1 MEEEKKDE
9 YEEGIE
15 EKEEGVALRR
25 SKRTHFGVPTADVDY
40 EKEIEEKDKIEEL
53 LAHLRMG
60 DREEYKKNKNSEK
73 FSQFLKDIEDVHIDK
88 GAKPISQSDFEDI
101 YGRGVSSFQPV
112 VVEGKDDELMK
123 ELTKGFLVI
132 PGEFISPD
140 TGVLGNEVRSV
151 FPRAQEEL
159 EDEIRYEMETDD
171 KEIED
176 YNNKRLSNWS
186 FDASEKEIE
195 RLSTKSPLIKELS
208 DNIAEQ
214 EQMDSVRLAEREEK
228 VGSPDGRSYSE
239 HNRVGLNFG
248 GWRLK
253 KM

>member
-1 MEEEKKDE
+1 MEEKKE
-9 YEEGIE
+9 ELKNYEE
-15 EKEEGVALRR
+15 
-25 SKRTHFGVPTADVDY
+25 D
-40 EKEIEEKDKIEEL
+40 IEEL
-53 LAHLRMG
+53 DEMDDLLKHLRMG
-60 DREEYKKNKNSEK
+60 NNKEYKKNKNSEK

-112 VVEGKDDELMK
+112 VIQGKDDELMK

-132 PGEFISPD
+132 PGESISPD

-151 FPRAQEEL
+151 FPRAQEKL
-159 EDEIRYEMETDD
+159 EDEIRYEMEMDD
-171 KEIED
+171 KGIHEIED

-195 RLSTKSPLIKELS
+195 RLSRKSPLIKELS

-214 EQMDSVRLAEREEK
+214 EQSDSVRLAEREEK

-253 KM
+253 KR

>member
-15 EKEEGVALRR
+15 EKDEIEEGVALRR
-25 SKRTHFGVPTADVDY
+25 SKADVDY
-40 EKEIEEKDKIEEL
+40 EKEIEGKDKIEEL

-132 PGEFISPD
+132 PGESISPD

-159 EDEIRYEMETDD
+159 QGEIRYEMEIDD

>member
-1 MEEEKKDE
+1 M
-9 YEEGIE
+9 Y
-15 EKEEGVALRR
+15 
-25 SKRTHFGVPTADVDY
+25 KR
-40 EKEIEEKDKIEEL
+40 
-53 LAHLRMG
+53 
-60 DREEYKKNKNSEK
+60 
-73 FSQFLKDIEDVHIDK
+73 Q
-88 GAKPISQSDFEDI
+88 
-101 YGRGVSSFQPV
+101 

-132 PGEFISPD
+132 PGEIKNPD
-140 TGVLGNEVRSV
+140 TGVFGNEVKQIV
-151 FPRAQEEL
+151 PRAYEVL
-159 EDEIRYEMETDD
+159 KDEIRYETEKDD
-171 KEIED
+171 KELQD
-176 YNNKRLSNWS
+176 YNDASLSNWS

>member
-15 EKEEGVALRR
+15 EKDEIEEGVALRR
-25 SKRTHFGVPTADVDY
+25 SKADVDY
-40 EKEIEEKDKIEEL
+40 EKEIEGKDKIEEL

-132 PGEFISPD
+132 PGESISPD

-159 EDEIRYEMETDD
+159 EDESRYEMKIDD

-214 EQMDSVRLAEREEK
+214 EQMESVRLAEREEK

>member
-1 MEEEKKDE
+1 MEEEKKNE

-15 EKEEGVALRR
+15 EKDEIEEGVALRR
-25 SKRTHFGVPTADVDY
+25 SKADVDY
-40 EKEIEEKDKIEEL
+40 EKEIEGKDKIEEL

-112 VVEGKDDELMK
+112 VIEGKDDELMK

-132 PGEFISPD
+132 PGEIKDPD
-140 TGVLGNEVRSV
+140 TGVLGNEVKQV
-151 FPRAQEEL
+151 VPRAQEKL
-159 EDEIRYEMETDD
+159 EDEIRYEMDD
-171 KEIED
+171 KEIQD
-176 YNNKRLSNWS
+176 YNDTDLSNWS
-186 FDASEKEIE
+186 FDAAEKEIE
-195 RLSTKSPLIKELS
+195 RLSRKSPLIKELS

>member
-1 MEEEKKDE
+1 MEEKKE
-9 YEEGIE
+9 ELNNYEEGIE
-15 EKEEGVALRR
+15 ELDEM
-25 SKRTHFGVPTADVDY
+25 TD
-40 EKEIEEKDKIEEL
+40 L
-53 LAHLRMG
+53 LKHLRMG
-60 DREEYKKNKNSEK
+60 DREEYKKNKNREK

-132 PGEFISPD
+132 PGEIKDPD
-140 TGVLGNEVRSV
+140 TGVLGNEVKQIV
-151 FPRAQEEL
+151 PRAPGVL
-159 EDEIRYEMETDD
+159 KDAIRKETEKDD
-171 KEIED
+171 KEIQD
-176 YNNKRLSNWS
+176 YNDTDLSNWS

-195 RLSTKSPLIKELS
+195 RLSRKSPLIKELS
-208 DNIAEQ
+208 DNIEEQ
-214 EQMDSVRLAEREEK
+214 EQRDSVRLAEREEK

-253 KM
+253 KR

>member
-15 EKEEGVALRR
+15 EKDEIEEGVALRR
-25 SKRTHFGVPTADVDY
+25 SIADVDY
-40 EKEIEEKDKIEEL
+40 EKEIEGKDNIEEL

-88 GAKPISQSDFEDI
+88 GAKPISQTDFEDI
-101 YGRGVSSFQPV
+101 YGRGGSSFQPV

-132 PGEFISPD
+132 PGERLVE
-140 TGVLGNEVRSV
+140 GVLGNEVRSV
-151 FPRAQEEL
+151 LPRAQEEL
-159 EDEIRYEMETDD
+159 EDEIRYETEKDD
-171 KEIED
+171 KEIQD
-176 YNNKRLSNWS
+176 YNDKSLSNWS

-214 EQMDSVRLAEREEK
+214 EQRDSVRLAEREEK

-253 KM
+253 KR